1 MFVTAIHRLYGPEF
15 FAIVCQ
21 KLFNALDECHS
32 HETEDQTKVKNILN
46 CFLHFYLFQSVTE
59 SVIFEFVNYL
69 LKSFREDDIE
79 TLIFLLHNIGLQLR
93 KADPENL
100 TKIIE
105 AFT

>member
-1 MFVTAIHRLYGPEF
+1 M
-15 FAIVCQ
+15 
-21 KLFNALDECHS
+21 
-32 HETEDQTKVKNILN
+32 
-46 CFLHFYLFQSVTE
+46 
-59 SVIFEFVNYL
+59 IFEFVNYL

-105 AFT
+105 AFTQKRNAFIAETKLMKDSGEDCQTRVNLERKLGFLHLEL